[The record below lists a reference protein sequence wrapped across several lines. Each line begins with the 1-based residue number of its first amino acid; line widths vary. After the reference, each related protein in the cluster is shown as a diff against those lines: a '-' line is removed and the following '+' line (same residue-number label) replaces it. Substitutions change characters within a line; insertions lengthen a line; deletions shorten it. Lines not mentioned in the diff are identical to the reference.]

1 MRIAVTGA
9 TGYIGQRLVR
19 AARLAGHEVLALSRR
34 PLTEAGVEW
43 QSFDLADATQL
54 SLPDDIDTVF
64 HLAAETRHAPGAE
77 LTEQTAA
84 QLLIDAASS
93 VGATF
98 IFISSQTA
106 RADAPTAYGRI
117 KWKIERAT
125 IEAGGLVIRPGQ
137 VYGGPER
144 GLFGVL
150 CALVRRLPVLPAFVP
165 APAVQPVH
173 VDDLV
178 EALLACLARMPSTVL
193 CVAAPEGISFA
204 TFLHA
209 IARGRASHRP
219 VFIPVPVP
227 LVRVTAKLLGPGLSS
242 KLGLEQLLSL
252 FALQHMNT
260 AGDLQRLA
268 VMLRPLSSGMTRS
281 GRERRE
287 LIREGRGIL
296 TYVLRTKPAS
306 ALVRRYVRAVET
318 LRIAQPLRLPDLVLG
333 VPALLVLLDGARDV
347 DAVFRGELDWRLNA
361 ALMLAE
367 ASPQGACR
375 FLDVDNTGSWF
386 RGAVFIARAALMEL
400 GRRFVQLSLWPLLSR
415 VGRRGVF
422 R

>member
-1 MRIAVTGA
+1 MRIAITGA
-9 TGYIGQRLVR
+9 TGYIGQRLTR

-34 PLTEAGVEW
+34 PVIESGVAW
-43 QSFDLADATQL
+43 QFFDLADATPL
-54 SLPDDIDTVF
+54 ALPSDIDAVF
-64 HLAAETRHAPGAE
+64 HLAAETRHAAGAE
-77 LTEQTAA
+77 LTEQKAA
-84 QLLIDAASS
+84 QLLIDAAGS
-93 VGATF
+93 VRAAF

-106 RADAPTAYGRI
+106 CADAPTAYGRI

-150 CALVRRLPVLPAFVP
+150 CMLVRRLPVLPAFVP

-178 EALLACLARMPSTVL
+178 EALLVCLARKPSSVIS
-193 CVAAPEGISFA
+193 VAAPEVISFA
-204 TFLHA
+204 AFLYA
-209 IARGRASHRP
+209 IARGRTSRCP
-219 VFIPVPVP
+219 VFIPVPV
-227 LVRVTAKLLGPGLSS
+227 LLFRVTAKLLGSGLSS
-242 KLGLEQLLSL
+242 KLGLERLLSL
-252 FALQHMNT
+252 FALRHMNT

-268 VMLRPLSSGMTRS
+268 LMLRPLSSGMTRS
-281 GRERRE
+281 GRGRRE
-287 LIREGRGIL
+287 LIREGRVLL
-296 TYVLRTKPAS
+296 TYVLRTKPAG
-306 ALVRRYVRAVET
+306 ALVRRYARAVET
-318 LRIAQPLRLPDLVLG
+318 LRIDQPLQLPELVLE
-333 VPALLVLLDGARDV
+333 VPALLALLDGSRNI
-347 DAVFRGELDWRLNA
+347 DATFRCELDWRINA

-375 FLDVDNTGSWF
+375 FLDIDNTGSWF
-386 RGAVFIARAALMEL
+386 RGAVLIARAGLMEL
-400 GRRFVQLSLWPLLSR
+400 GRRFIRLLLWPVLSR